1 MVPRENVRGGMGDT
15 IKQEDNQKNLRE
27 ISHAAALNNLVKR
40 REEEQEV

>member
-15 IKQEDNQKNLRE
+15 TIYQAGRQPKKLSQ
-27 ISHAAALNNLVKR
+27 AAALNNLVKR